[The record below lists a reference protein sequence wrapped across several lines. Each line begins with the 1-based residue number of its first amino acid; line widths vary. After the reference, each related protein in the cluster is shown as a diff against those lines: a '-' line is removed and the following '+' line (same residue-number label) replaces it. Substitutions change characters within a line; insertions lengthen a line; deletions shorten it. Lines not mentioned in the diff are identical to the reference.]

1 MNSGI
6 YELID
11 PLTNARL
18 YLGQSVN
25 LDKRPK
31 AHIGKLKRGHHT
43 ILELQ
48 AYVDVNGLPEIR
60 IVEKCSREE
69 LNVKELA
76 HFEAKEP
83 LFWRQRPHL
92 AYNYTGDPG
101 ALTKEK
107 KCAICGELFMAKM
120 PNARFCSEPCH
131 YEGRKRKHNCKYCG
145 VEFLSFSTRS
155 DWCSTQCRLDFK
167 KQNITCPGCGKKF
180 SSNGA
185 KYCSTKCSPKSSH
198 SQICSNCGKA
208 FASARPVAIFCS
220 AKCRHDRTF
229 TCTCRECGRQ
239 FEARHANAR
248 LCSTE
253 CGSQVLRYREPV

>member
-1 MNSGI
+1 MESGI
-6 YELID
+6 YELVD
-11 PLTNARL
+11 PKTGVRL

-48 AYVDVNGLPEIR
+48 AYVDVNGLPEIH
-60 IVEKCSREE
+60 IVESCAREE

-76 HFEAKEP
+76 HFEAREP

-107 KCAICGELFMAKM
+107 ICAICGEMFMAKM

-131 YEGRKRKHNCKYCG
+131 YEGRKRKHTCKQCG
-145 VEFLSFSTRS
+145 VEFRTFSTRS
-155 DWCSTQCRLDFK
+155 DWCSTECRFEFK
-167 KQNITCPGCGKKF
+167 KQETPCPNCGSLF
-180 SSNGA
+180 SSHGA
-185 KYCSTKCSPKSSH
+185 KYCSSKCSPKPSYD
-198 SQICSNCGKA
+198 QICVKCGKA
-208 FASARPVAIFCS
+208 FTSVRAVAEFCS
-220 AKCRHDRTF
+220 HKCRHDRIF
-229 TCTCRECGRQ
+229 TCICRECGKT

-248 LCSTE
+248 LCSAE
-253 CGSQVLRYREPV
+253 CGSQVRL